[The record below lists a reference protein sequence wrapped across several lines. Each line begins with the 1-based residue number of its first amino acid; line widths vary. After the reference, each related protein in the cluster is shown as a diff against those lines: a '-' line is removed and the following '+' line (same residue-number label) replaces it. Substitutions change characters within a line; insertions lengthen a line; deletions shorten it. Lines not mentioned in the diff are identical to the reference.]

1 MRNLISARAVN
12 QLLTKSKTRYLR
24 TEAMK
29 EILGELGVNPGGLAQ
44 RGTYLWWEDDVHKV
58 LPALKNAF
66 LQLTKE
72 AEKKTVP
79 AEQEATPSV
88 ANTIADMD
96 HRISLIVNDV
106 MEDPIEKINQM
117 HAGNQAIFKA
127 LTGLAEATS
136 KGLKEALKSI
146 DDLEKLVKQLRT
158 DTLVNRNMIPT
169 TLPADIEAATKPEPK
184 PKATPKKHM
193 VGIIGVMPNMIP
205 IVMKEFGEAFDLSLV
220 KVGEPDRIPLMQKCD
235 SVYALRGAVGSGY
248 MLKLKTA
255 GVQAKE
261 IGNSLSKI
269 RDTLTNLYVE
279 VAEET
284 K

>member
-1 MRNLISARAVN
+1 MRKLITLSTVN
-12 QLLTKSKTRYLR
+12 PKLTKSKIKWLR
-24 TEAMK
+24 SEEMK
-29 EILGELGVNPGGLAQ
+29 SALESLGVNPGGL
-44 RGTYLWWEDDVHKV
+44 GHHDSYLWWEDDVEKV
-58 LPALKNAF
+58 LPKLKETF
-66 LQLTKE
+66 LQFRE
-72 AEKKTVP
+72 AAKKP

-127 LTGLAEATS
+127 LTALAEATS

-146 DDLEKLVKQLRT
+146 ADLEKLVKQMS
-158 DTLVNRNMIPT
+158 VAA
-169 TLPADIEAATKPEPK
+169 PATAPVQAPAMVDAKVATKPEPK